1 MATVKMEQVTGVGP
15 AETSLGS
22 WRHTDRRHL
31 RLAFCTAN
39 ITHFYKKEKRCKAK
53 FSIFY

>member
-1 MATVKMEQVTGVGP
+1 MFYSKKYRRSNIATVKMEQVTGVGP

-31 RLAFCTAN
+31 Q
-39 ITHFYKKEKRCKAK
+39 
-53 FSIFY
+53 